1 MSQSRWIPLGGGRQL
16 KLACHGG
23 SWSWV
28 DWRIQ
33 RGLPPVA
40 EVVTLPSPPAEDAA
54 RQFASPQEA
63 AAFFA
68 AHAVVAIASS
78 SREARAASPLGKAA
92 RRL

>member
-16 KLACHGG
+16 KLECHDG
-23 SWSWV
+23 SWSWF
-28 DWRIQ
+28 DWRIH

-40 EVVTLPSPPAEDAA
+40 EVVTLPPPPAKDAA
-54 RQFASPQEA
+54 RQFASPEEA

-68 AHAVVAIASS
+68 ARRTVAIPSS